1 MSVKNVMRG
10 LRMGC
15 GERLCC
21 QSRLRAQRPFAE
33 VKHPSPMTRSVN
45 AALRR

>member
-1 MSVKNVMRG
+1 MSVKKVMRG

-33 VKHPSPMTRSVN
+33 VKHPYPMTRLIGPG
-45 AALRR
+45 LRR